1 MFSFNDMS
9 IDDLISINEEL
20 GIEFEI
26 NDWKITN
33 AKGVMKNEQY

>member
-20 GIEFEI
+20 GIVFEI
-26 NDWKITN
+26 NDGKIIKAT
-33 AKGVMKNEQY
+33 GVMKNEQY

>member
-26 NDWKITN
+26 NDGKITN
-33 AKGVMKNEQY
+33 AKGGNEK